1 MFFLEEQVK
10 ETTKEVEQ
18 LTLHF
23 NKASEDEAG
32 AKETADLVRRSARNQ
47 KGDGG
52 DGGDGGEETAE
63 DAAITDDTIKV
74 VMEAR
79 LADAT
84 AYLAE
89 LEAAVELQTTKGKSV
104 RIARMAAN
112 AKLPPASVEKKR
124 GRFPIRVKVK
134 KNIKRKSSH
143 ERQSFSSLCWNSR
156 GEPVHV
162 HPKNAPR
169 SRNFLGMLLVVPL

>member
-1 MFFLEEQVK
+1 MK

-32 AKETADLVRRSARNQ
+32 AKETADFVRRSARNQ
-47 KGDGG
+47 KG

-63 DAAITDDTIKV
+63 DAAITDDTITV

-79 LADAT
+79 LADAK

-89 LEAAVELQTTKGKSV
+89 LQAAVELQTAKGKTV

-124 GRFPIRVKVK
+124 GRFPIRAHEELTDEVYRYLVHLFP
-134 KNIKRKSSH
+134 SH
-143 ERQSFSSLCWNSR
+143 LQSQHSDS
-156 GEPVHV
+156 
-162 HPKNAPR
+162 
-169 SRNFLGMLLVVPL
+169 